1 MWLFVDFSKP
11 LANEDSTVPAARF
24 LEICKVILLPPRTSQ
39 LRGSP
44 SGRLE
49 IMGVTPPPS
58 LEGVPDSLEKRIK
71 IQRVRGKGGFRTNKG
86 KISEEKTP
94 PKFAPFF
101 P

>member
-1 MWLFVDFSKP
+1 
-11 LANEDSTVPAARF
+11 
-24 LEICKVILLPPRTSQ
+24 
-39 LRGSP
+39 
-44 SGRLE
+44 
-49 IMGVTPPPS
+49 MGVTPPPS
-58 LEGVPDSLEKRIK
+58 LEGVPGSLEKHIK